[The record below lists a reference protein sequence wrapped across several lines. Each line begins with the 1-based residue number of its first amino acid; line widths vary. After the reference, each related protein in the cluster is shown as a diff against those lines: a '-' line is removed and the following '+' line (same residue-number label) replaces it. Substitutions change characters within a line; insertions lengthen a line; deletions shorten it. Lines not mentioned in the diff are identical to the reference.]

1 MRSKARMQKDR
12 QSERKEERGA
22 GKKNATHFAFCIG
35 TYLMILKYG
44 ASRQSTRG
52 TEQHHP
58 DPLITI
64 MTADAV
70 HPSTTLTHPPQTTT
84 LSSKTPHDASIL
96 LFIFTFFF
104 LSFLNSTFRFL
115 KKMYV
120 IQLSTPNNPQT
131 PFLLSRGSTSPVLA
145 PKMDV

>member
-70 HPSTTLTHPPQTTT
+70 HPSTTLAHPPQTTT

-104 LSFLNSTFRFL
+104 FLQFNFPLPEENVRYSTL
-115 KKMYV
+115 H
-120 IQLSTPNNPQT
+120 PQT

>member
-104 LSFLNSTFRFL
+104 SFLNSTFRFL

-120 IQLSTPNNPQT
+120 IQLSTPKQP
-131 PFLLSRGSTSPVLA
+131 PDPIFAIKGFYFPCPGS
-145 PKMDV
+145 